1 MVVTLGMLMLCA
13 MSFAA
18 GVIVTVALGK
28 PWRPLWRLPTSV
40 RAEVPTATAQ
50 FRPPHSGTVR
60 LLELGALAPDEAI
73 DALTA
78 IVDTDALVEVLR
90 HDALSANQQ
99 PLTLMLVRI
108 ESLNDLLQDHGPRVA
123 EAMLRALVQMIRATT
138 RAQLDK
144 VLRHGT
150 DSIAVILTR
159 TDLPAAQQSSARL
172 KRALGGF
179 RFRHEG
185 RDLRVSAAIGLTQ
198 LVDANATAAVREV
211 EQAVVSSA
219 ATHERTPAL
228 V

>member
-1 MVVTLGMLMLCA
+1 MVVTLGILTLCA
-13 MSFAA
+13 LSFVA
-18 GVIVTVALGK
+18 GVLATVVLGK
-28 PWRPLWRLPTSV
+28 PWRPLWRQPTFAPVETVTS
-40 RAEVPTATAQ
+40 AAHC
-50 FRPPHSGTVR
+50 RPPHVGTVR

-108 ESLNDLLQDHGPRVA
+108 ESLNDLLHDHGPRVA

-159 TDLPAAQQSSARL
+159 TEMLAAERSAARL

-185 RDLRVSAAIGLTQ
+185 RDLSVSAAIGLTQ
-198 LVDANATAAVREV
+198 LVEANVTAAVREV
-211 EQAVVSSA
+211 EQAVA
-219 ATHERTPAL
+219 GQATHHRQPAL